1 MSNVSVLTMR
11 EIKKIMSQNRTLY
24 LSYLIADKYISR
36 YDDETVDL
44 LKRYYLK
51 QKFFWSQTSCDGTH
65 VFSVELNF
73 ATNILA
79 VRSRINTKM
88 FFCHG
93 TFDLSKV
100 GDSTLVQ
107 FIAGLYVFEYER
119 RLDEMI
125 GKFKLAEPSS
135 IDDYEYP
142 I

>member
-1 MSNVSVLTMR
+1 MSNVSVLTTR

-24 LSYLIADKYISR
+24 LSYLIADKYVSR
-36 YDDETVDL
+36 YDDGTVDL

-51 QKFFWSQTSCDGTH
+51 KKCFWSQESCDGTH

-79 VRSRINTKM
+79 VRSRINTK
-88 FFCHG
+88 FYVCHG
-93 TFDLSKV
+93 TFDLSKA
-100 GDSTLVQ
+100 GDSTLIQ
-107 FIAGLYVFEYER
+107 FLAGLYVFEYEK

-125 GKFKLAEPSS
+125 GKFKLAEPPS

-142 I
+142 F

>member
-1 MSNVSVLTMR
+1 MSNVSVLTTR

-44 LKRYYLK
+44 LKCYYLK
-51 QKFFWSQTSCDGTH
+51 QKCFWSQKSCEGTH

-79 VRSRINTKM
+79 VRSRINTK
-88 FFCHG
+88 FYVCHG
-93 TFDLSKV
+93 TFNLSNA
-100 GDSTLVQ
+100 GDSTLIQ
-107 FIAGLYVFEYER
+107 FVAGLYVFEYER

-125 GKFKLAEPSS
+125 GKFKLDEPSS

-142 I
+142 F